1 MTKDDNSNT
10 EQTSTDDNSVINEV
24 NNEAAEFAAV
34 EESVSAEKAEEP
46 DLGPVIPESIGERA
60 VTLRQLIDA
69 GVHFGHQTNRWNPRM
84 APYIYGARNGI
95 HIVDLDQTLRAFR
108 KAYSFIVQVVA
119 RGGHVL
125 FVGTKRQAQDVIV
138 EEATRAGQFF
148 VTGRWLG
155 GTLTNYR
162 TMKISIDRLRDL
174 ERMEEEGALDAL
186 SKKEALGLRRDRD
199 RLAKYLGGIKE
210 MNGAPAVLFIIDP
223 NMEHIAVREGN
234 KLEIPIIALTDTNCN
249 PDPIDFVIPG
259 NDDAIRSVRL
269 IASRLADA
277 CLEGQKRRRDYL
289 QGDRRG
295 EDASTGV
302 AVEFARSRRTSGNFV
317 YSATPKEESSTA
329 EGSVGEEFN
338 E

>member
-1 MTKDDNSNT
+1 MTEEINNT
-10 EQTSTDDNSVINEV
+10 EQTSNDDNSALDEV
-24 NNEAAEFAAV
+24 NNEAVEAV
-34 EESVSAEKAEEP
+34 GVDESGSIEKAEEADP
-46 DLGPVIPESIGERA
+46 GPVIPESVGERA

-95 HIVDLDQTLRAFR
+95 HIIDLDQTLRAFR
-108 KAYSFIVQVVA
+108 KAYSFIVRVVA

-162 TMKISIDRLRDL
+162 TMKISIDRLRNL

-186 SKKEALGLRRDRD
+186 SKKEALGLRRDRE

-210 MNGAPAVLFIIDP
+210 MNGAPAALFVIDP
-223 NMEHIAVREGN
+223 NMEHIAVKEGN

-249 PDPIDFVIPG
+249 PDPIDYVIPG

-277 CLEGQKRRRDYL
+277 CLEGRKRRRDYL

-295 EDASTGV
+295 EEASSGV
-302 AVEFARSRRTSGNFV
+302 AVEFARTRRTSGSYV
-317 YSATPKEESSTA
+317 YSATPKDESSTA
-329 EGSVGEEFN
+329 DGSAGEDFN

>member
-1 MTKDDNSNT
+1 MTEDNNNT
-10 EQTSTDDNSVINEV
+10 EQTSNVDSSNEDKVINEA
-24 NNEAAEFAAV
+24 NESAEV
-34 EESVSAEKAEEP
+34 DESRGEEKAEEP
-46 DLGPVIPESIGERA
+46 DPGPVIPESIGERA

-84 APYIYGARNGI
+84 SPYIYGARNGI
-95 HIVDLDQTLRAFR
+95 HIIDLDQTLRAFR
-108 KAYSFIVQVVA
+108 KAYSFIVQIVA

-125 FVGTKRQAQDVIV
+125 FVGTKRQAQDVVV

-162 TMKISIDRLRDL
+162 TMKISIDRLRNL

-186 SKKEALGLRRDRD
+186 SKKEALGLRRDRE
-199 RLAKYLGGIKE
+199 RLSKYLGGIKE
-210 MNGAPAVLFIIDP
+210 MNGAPAALFIIDP

-249 PDPIDFVIPG
+249 PDPVDFVIPG

-277 CLEGQKRRRDYL
+277 CLEGKKRRRDYL
-289 QGDRRG
+289 QGDRR
-295 EDASTGV
+295 EDDAGSGV
-302 AVEFARSRRTSGNFV
+302 SVEFARSRRTSGNYV
-317 YSATPKEESSTA
+317 YSATPKGESNNA
-329 EGSVGEEFN
+329 EGTGSEDFN